1 MSIAAFNLFL
11 GVMSLIALIVFIA
24 LYFVK
29 AGYGIF
35 RTASWGAAISNKLA
49 WVLMEAPVFLV
60 MCWMWMHSERRFDPV
75 ILTFF
80 VFFQIHYFQRAFV
93 FPLLLTGK
101 SKMPL
106 AIMSMGI
113 LFNLLNGYMQGEWI
127 FYLAPEGMYHSGWF
141 TSAWFI
147 TGSLLF
153 FAGMFM
159 NWHSDYIIR
168 HLRKPG
174 DTRHYLPQKGMY
186 RYVTSANY
194 LGEIIEWAGWAIL
207 TCSLSGLAFFWW
219 TMANLVPR
227 ANAIW
232 HRYREEF
239 GSEVGAR
246 KRVFPFIY

>member
-1 MSIAAFNLFL
+1 
-11 GVMSLIALIVFIA
+11 
-24 LYFVK
+24 
-29 AGYGIF
+29 
-35 RTASWGAAISNKLA
+35 
-49 WVLMEAPVFLV
+49 
-60 MCWMWMHSERRFDPV
+60 
-75 ILTFF
+75 
-80 VFFQIHYFQRAFV
+80 
-93 FPLLLTGK
+93 
-101 SKMPL
+101 MPL

-127 FYLAPEGMYHSGWF
+127 FYLAAEGMYHSGWF

-207 TCSLSGLAFFWW
+207 TCSLSGLVFFWW